1 MLVCGVIAKHNL
13 TFSFSVLC
21 CIEQQSFKPPKIK
34 EEPTSDTEATD
45 LGGVNV
51 KLEVKTEV
59 MDEPQHQNNSRHQ
72 IMSSTPIA
80 QQKRLPC
87 DITEERFK
95 IPFKFGWKRELV
107 YRSQMADTR
116 TKSDKAE
123 VYYITPEGKKL
134 RTKSEIQSC
143 LTDGLDLNMFTFA
156 KDPLGVGQDCEI
168 VRSAKSYTQQ
178 TQRKAPVQNFLDLGD
193 VDPSLG
199 FGKRVPK
206 PKMPKGASPP
216 PGNRVK
222 YFAKHS
228 LLYGNVKTI
237 LLIAVSRIAF
247 QLDQMHGRPA
257 SHLPMSTAKMLR
269 HRNHQ
274 N

>member
-1 MLVCGVIAKHNL
+1 MHDRLFAYIECHNL
-13 TFSFSVLC
+13 TFPVFLIV
-21 CIEQQSFKPPKIK
+21 EQKSFKPPKIK

-45 LGGVNV
+45 ISGFNV

-59 MDEPQHQNNSRHQ
+59 IDEPHQNNSRQ
-72 IMSSTPIA
+72 SIPATPTA
-80 QQKRLPC
+80 QQKRMPC
-87 DITEERFK
+87 DITDDRYK

-107 YRSQMADTR
+107 YRSQMADSR

-134 RTKSEIQSC
+134 RTKSEIQAC

-156 KDPLGVGQDCEI
+156 KDPLGVGQDYEI

-178 TQRKAPVQNFLDLGD
+178 TQRKAPVQNFLDLGEA
-193 VDPSLG
+193 DPSLG

-216 PGNRVK
+216 PNNRV
-222 YFAKHS
+222 
-228 LLYGNVKTI
+228 N
-237 LLIAVSRIAF
+237 
-247 QLDQMHGRPA
+247 
-257 SHLPMSTAKMLR
+257 
-269 HRNHQ
+269 
-274 N
+274 